1 MNIAAQVTTQ
11 AATHQ
16 GIREAIRARIVAGEW
31 NLGELIPGEADFAAQ
46 YACARTTVNRALQA
60 LAREG
65 IVERKRKGGTRV
77 RPLPL
82 PQALLRIPIIR
93 EEVEAMGQTYGHRIV
108 RRERQLPPGDVAE
121 RMQLTADHELI
132 HLETLHLAGGKPFA
146 FERRWVNPATV
157 PGFERADL
165 TAISANEWLIRTVP
179 FSRGEASLTAVSAD
193 AELAQMLKVAQG
205 EALFTLERATW
216 FDAQSVTFTRLHYH
230 QGYRLNFEL

>member
-1 MNIAAQVTTQ
+1 MNVATQ
-11 AATHQ
+11 ATTHH

-31 NLGELIPGEADFAAQ
+31 ELGELIPGEADFAAQ

-93 EEVEAMGQTYGHRIV
+93 AEVEAMGQTYDHRIM
-108 RRERQLPPGDVAE
+108 RRERSIAPGEVAK
-121 RMQLTADHELI
+121 RMQLAQNHELI
-132 HLETLHLAGGKPFA
+132 HLETLHLADGHPFA

-157 PGFERADL
+157 PEFEGADL

-179 FSRGEASLTAVSAD
+179 FSRGEASLSAVSAD
-193 AELAQMLKVAQG
+193 ADLARALEVAQG
-205 EALFTLERATW
+205 AALFTLERATW

>member
-1 MNIAAQVTTQ
+1 MNIA
-11 AATHQ
+11 THH

-31 NLGELIPGEADFAAQ
+31 ELGELIPGEADFAAQ
-46 YACARTTVNRALQA
+46 YSCARTTVNRALQA

-82 PQALLRIPIIR
+82 PQAMLRIPIIR
-93 EEVEAMGQTYGHRIV
+93 EEVEAMGLSYGHRIMH
-108 RRERQLPPGDVAE
+108 RERQMPPSEVAE
-121 RMQLTADHELI
+121 RMQLAQNHELI
-132 HLETLHLAGGKPFA
+132 HLETLHLADRRPFA

-193 AELAQMLKVAQG
+193 ADLARALQVAQG
-205 EALFTLERATW
+205 AALFTLERATW
-216 FDAQSVTFTRLHYH
+216 FDAQSVTFTRLHYR